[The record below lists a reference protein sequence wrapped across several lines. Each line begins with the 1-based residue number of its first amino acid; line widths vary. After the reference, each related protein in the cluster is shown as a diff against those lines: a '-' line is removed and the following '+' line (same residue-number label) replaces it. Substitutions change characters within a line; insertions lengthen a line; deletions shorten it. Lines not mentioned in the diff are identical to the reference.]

1 MLSLSRSFSLHSFAE
16 NWIPGDAKRRRFVM
30 DSGRI
35 NVMEENNHGTDDSK
49 AAEKFIQIDSIYI
62 DLFSSNDKCDGQKC
76 ERFSIRG
83 YVSDMSKKDWKSCW
97 PFSDLGDIHKL
108 DEHILSAPPVYD
120 PSFDVQ
126 HRKSRWQDS
135 SDKAA
140 EGFVFDNYH
149 SLGHCSIASLKAPKQ
164 DVIGGRT
171 VVDNASNSSCQRSG
185 CDEKEKKLEVADYS
199 TGTLFSPIMLRKQ
212 TPADHLN
219 GQLTLVASENDS
231 TVDIDRACRADKLQD
246 NGDASMES
254 NESTI
259 SSSESAE
266 TVGNRPRRRTPK
278 IRLMTE
284 LLGENGNMKANKH
297 VQSYPSNGTPEA
309 SAQADP
315 RYASKCL
322 VTMGENIWNSGHKRQ
337 RRLPRIGKSSHR
349 DRVPSSSNVD
359 KQIQAWRGE
368 LENSVSSLGTGNALP
383 RIKRTMKDLWNS
395 YKVDGNRS
403 SRKKNSKKC
412 PVVDPYSVSSV
423 PSKVQDRCEIRA
435 ITEYRN
441 DEEALDNAAIMA
453 HRALYSIS
461 MNAMESKSS
470 TSKNTNS
477 SQDPLMVEGPAGLV
491 SWNNG
496 MPRKDS
502 ATQKEVEA
510 MKSMAKAHRFRYENN
525 TNNDRE
531 FHLSFHSYSNPQR
544 DHKKICRREEN
555 ELPTFLP
562 EQDDTPRISKFIRK
576 DPNPPLYKASDV
588 FYGRGVN
595 RVPNN
600 SSMPIPRRNVEP
612 HTDNSWSLL
621 QQKDICS
628 GSNGKGTIEPL
639 EPMAIKRKQ
648 INQRVYL
655 ASDSGTCDDIPMEIV
670 ELMAKNQYERRLPN
684 RRTNGEESRFD
695 TNHLQQNHMLWHNNA
710 SVRSQEQPSNGIQ
723 CSSIGSKWLNC
734 TEFKQ
739 RNGTIDHLPVS
750 ERNKEAAHIWCS
762 SSSLIPDHLPNG
774 FQRFPAH
781 FTGRENISSPRSLQM
796 GNAKAQKLAES
807 SFRRRSNGIELEQNL
822 VGSLELYS
830 NESILAMH
838 LLSLIDSGMRSNEHT
853 TGGRLRKSSKK
864 PPIPR
869 PLKRNEFSVNSA
881 VHDEVHTPATTA
893 SASNFQRSRG
903 FGTNTNFS
911 GQAVFKSRNSANMK
925 CSDRSTC
932 RTFPDNRIQ
941 KGVVKVPNAE
951 ALVQQIGRNS
961 KECKFMADTRTL
973 QNQKSSF
980 ETEIC
985 SVNKNPADFSLPEAG
1000 NIYMIGA
1007 EDFKFGRTL
1016 HYKNRSSPD
1025 LL

>member
-1 MLSLSRSFSLHSFAE
+1 
-16 NWIPGDAKRRRFVM
+16 M

-76 ERFSIRG
+76 KRFSIRG
-83 YVSDMSKKDWKSCW
+83 YVSDMSKKDWKICW
-97 PFSDLGDIHKL
+97 PFSDLDDIH
-108 DEHILSAPPVYD
+108 ISAPPVYD
-120 PSFDVQ
+120 PSFDAQ

-140 EGFVFDNYH
+140 EGFVFDSYH
-149 SLGHCSIASLKAPKQ
+149 SLEHYSIASLKAPKQ
-164 DVIGGRT
+164 DVVDGRT
-171 VVDNASNSSCQRSG
+171 VVDDASNSSCQRSS
-185 CDEKEKKLEVADYS
+185 CDEKEKKFEVADYCTS
-199 TGTLFSPIMLRKQ
+199 TLFSPIMLRKQ

-246 NGDASMES
+246 KGDASMES

-266 TVGNRPRRRTPK
+266 TAGNRPRHRRRTPK
-278 IRLMTE
+278 TRLLTE

-309 SAQADP
+309 SAQVDAT
-315 RYASKCL
+315 YASKCL
-322 VTMGENIWNSGHKRQ
+322 VTMGENIWNSDHKRQ
-337 RRLPRIGKSSHR
+337 RRLPQIGKSRHR
-349 DRVPSSSNVD
+349 DRIPSSSNVD

-383 RIKRTMKDLWNS
+383 GIKRTMKDLWSS

-412 PVVDPYSVSSV
+412 PVVDPYFVSSV
-423 PSKVQDRCEIRA
+423 PSKVQDRCQTRA
-435 ITEYRN
+435 ITEYRS

-496 MPRKDS
+496 MTRKDL
-502 ATQKEVEA
+502 ATLKDVEA
-510 MKSMAKAHRFRYENN
+510 MKSMTKAHRFRYEND

-544 DHKKICRREEN
+544 DHKRICRREEN

-562 EQDDTPRISKFIRK
+562 EQDDTPRISKSIRK
-576 DPNPPLYKASDV
+576 NAETNI
-588 FYGRGVN
+588 FYCQRVD

-600 SSMPIPRRNVEP
+600 SSMPIPRRNV
-612 HTDNSWSLL
+612 TDNSWSLL

-628 GSNGKGTIEPL
+628 GSNGKRTIEPQ
-639 EPMAIKRKQ
+639 EPMAIKSKR

-655 ASDSGTCDDIPMEIV
+655 ASDSGTSDDIPMEIV

-695 TNHLQQNHMLWHNNA
+695 TNHLQQNHTLWHNNA
-710 SVRSQEQPSNGIQ
+710 SVRSQEQSSNGIQ
-723 CSSIGSKWLNC
+723 CSSIGSKWLSC

-750 ERNKEAAHIWCS
+750 ERNKEAAHTWCS
-762 SSSLIPDHLPNG
+762 SSSLIPDHLTNG

-781 FTGRENISSPRSLQM
+781 STGREIISSPRSLQM
-796 GNAKAQKLAES
+796 GNAKAQKLAAS
-807 SFRRRSNGIELEQNL
+807 SFCRRSNEVELHQNM

-838 LLSLIDSGMRSNEHT
+838 LLSLMDSGMRSNEHT
-853 TGGRLRKSSKK
+853 TGGRTRKSSKK

-869 PLKRNEFSVNSA
+869 PLERNEVSVNSA

-893 SASNFQRSRG
+893 SASNFQHSRG

-911 GQAVFKSRNSANMK
+911 GQAVFKTRNSAKNMK
-925 CSDRSTC
+925 CSVRSTC

-961 KECKFMADTRTL
+961 KECKSMADTRTL
-973 QNQKSSF
+973 QSQKSSF

>member
-1 MLSLSRSFSLHSFAE
+1 
-16 NWIPGDAKRRRFVM
+16 
-30 DSGRI
+30 
-35 NVMEENNHGTDDSK
+35 
-49 AAEKFIQIDSIYI
+49 
-62 DLFSSNDKCDGQKC
+62 
-76 ERFSIRG
+76 
-83 YVSDMSKKDWKSCW
+83 MSKKDWKSCW

>member
-1 MLSLSRSFSLHSFAE
+1 
-16 NWIPGDAKRRRFVM
+16 M

-35 NVMEENNHGTDDSK
+35 NVMEEKNHGTDDSK
-49 AAEKFIQIDSIYI
+49 AAEKCIQIDSIYI

-76 ERFSIRG
+76 QRFSIRG
-83 YVSDMSKKDWKSCW
+83 YVSDMSKKDWKICW
-97 PFSDLGDIHKL
+97 PFSDLDDIHKL

-120 PSFDVQ
+120 PSFDAQ

-135 SDKAA
+135 SEKAV
-140 EGFVFDNYH
+140 EGFVFDSYH

-164 DVIGGRT
+164 DVIDGRT
-171 VVDNASNSSCQRSG
+171 VVDDASNSSCQRSG

-199 TGTLFSPIMLRKQ
+199 TGTLFSPTMLRKQ

-219 GQLTLVASENDS
+219 GELTLVASENDS
-231 TVDIDRACRADKLQD
+231 TVDINRACCADKLQD

-266 TVGNRPRRRTPK
+266 TVGNCPRRCHRRRTPK
-278 IRLMTE
+278 IRLLTE

-297 VQSYPSNGTPEA
+297 VQSYPSNGMLEA
-309 SAQADP
+309 SAQVDAT
-315 RYASKCL
+315 YASKCQ
-322 VTMGENIWNSGHKRQ
+322 VTMVGNIWNSDHKRQ
-337 RRLPRIGKSSHR
+337 RRLPRIRKSRHR
-349 DRVPSSSNVD
+349 DRIPSSSNED
-359 KQIQAWRGE
+359 KQIQAWSGE

-383 RIKRTMKDLWNS
+383 GINRTMKDLWSSN
-395 YKVDGNRS
+395 KVDGNRS

-423 PSKVQDRCEIRA
+423 PSKVQDQCEIRA
-435 ITEYRN
+435 ITEYRS

-453 HRALYSIS
+453 HRTLYSIS

-510 MKSMAKAHRFRYENN
+510 MKSMAKAHRFRYEND
-525 TNNDRE
+525 TNNERE

-544 DHKKICRREEN
+544 DHKRICRREEN

-576 DPNPPLYKASDV
+576 DAETNI
-588 FYGRGVN
+588 FYGQRVD

-600 SSMPIPRRNVEP
+600 SSMPIPRRNV
-612 HTDNSWSLL
+612 TDNSWSLL

-628 GSNGKGTIEPL
+628 GSNGKRTIDPQ
-639 EPMAIKRKQ
+639 EPMAIKSKQ

-655 ASDSGTCDDIPMEIV
+655 ASDSGTSDDIPMEIV

-695 TNHLQQNHMLWHNNA
+695 TNHLQKNHTLWHNNA
-710 SVRSQEQPSNGIQ
+710 SVRSQEQSSNGIQ
-723 CSSIGSKWLNC
+723 CSSIGSKWRSC

-739 RNGTIDHLPVS
+739 RNGTIDHLPIS
-750 ERNKEAAHIWCS
+750 ERNKEVAHTWRS

-781 FTGRENISSPRSLQM
+781 FTGRENISSPRSLQI

-838 LLSLIDSGMRSNEHT
+838 LLSLMDSGMRSNEHT
-853 TGGRLRKSSKK
+853 TGGRTRKSSKK

-893 SASNFQRSRG
+893 SASNFQHSRG
-903 FGTNTNFS
+903 FGTNTNVS
-911 GQAVFKSRNSANMK
+911 GQTVFKSRNSANMK

-932 RTFPDNRIQ
+932 RTFPDNRVQ
-941 KGVVKVPNAE
+941 KGVVNVPNAE
-951 ALVQQIGRNS
+951 PLVQQIGRNS
-961 KECKFMADTRTL
+961 KECKSMADTRAL

-985 SVNKNPADFSLPEAG
+985 SVNRNPADFSLPEAG